1 MTNPKIDFLRK
12 KYKLDSP
19 RRKPFFVYGKILAAF
34 LIFIAMFGAAL
45 SYQVTATEDG
55 GGTFSF
61 VSTLKHLVRA
71 DDRELAGEPEDR
83 VNFLLTGIG
92 GEGHDGPQLTDTMI
106 FASLRPS
113 DGQIGM
119 ISIPRDLNVPIPGY
133 GWRKINH
140 ANAFGEMDEPGSG
153 PLLANTVV
161 ESVLNQE
168 IHYFIRVDFNGFAE
182 FMDDLGGIDV
192 YVERTF
198 TDYEYPSHG
207 KEYAE
212 CGDIITLNEEGEEVV
227 TETYEC
233 RYEVLHFDEGWTHM
247 DGETALKYVRSR
259 HGNNGEASDFARSRR
274 QQNVLLAVKNKLFTA
289 STLLNPSKLKAMLD
303 TFEDNVAT
311 NLTIWEMMRL
321 ADQVEGLD
329 SSQIISHVLDS
340 SPESPLYA
348 TTVNGA
354 YVLLP
359 KNDDWSTVQAMAEH
373 IFDEDADFE
382 DLAHELPEQ
391 TGTSSYATVE
401 IQNGT
406 HITGLASR
414 TSQLIDGIEFNVLEI
429 GNADTRGYLHTLIYD
444 FTNGEKQ
451 EGLELLQSAVF
462 ADLTLNEDGWV
473 IHNNEISESDIDL
486 LSTDFSELVTNSAVD
501 FLIILGESASDQEEE
516 EEEEEEEDL
525 DALTE
530 ELSLEDTNPA
540 ETEGDLTQIDAPTE
554 EDADEE

>member
-12 KYKLDSP
+12 KHNLDDQ

-45 SYQVTATEDG
+45 SYQVATSDDG
-55 GGTFSF
+55 SNSFSF
-61 VSTLKHLVRA
+61 VSTIKHLVRA
-71 DDRELAGEPEDR
+71 DDRELIGESEDR

-140 ANAFGEMDEPGSG
+140 ANAFGEMDDPGTG
-153 PLLANTVV
+153 PLLANSVV
-161 ESVLNQE
+161 ESVLNQD
-168 IHYFIRVDFNGFAE
+168 IHYYVRVDFNGFAE
-182 FMDDLGGIDV
+182 FIDDLGGIDV

-207 KEYAE
+207 MEYADCDE
-212 CGDIITLNEEGEEVV
+212 IITIDEEGEEII
-227 TETYEC
+227 TENYDC
-233 RYEVLHFDEGWTHM
+233 RFEVLHFDEGWTNM
-247 DGETALKYVRSR
+247 DGDTALKYVRSR

-289 STLLNPSKLKAMLD
+289 STLLNPSKLKSMLD
-303 TFEDNVAT
+303 TFEDNVST
-311 NLTIWEMMRL
+311 NLNIWEIMRL

-329 SSQIISHVLDS
+329 SSQIISHVLDA
-340 SPESPLYA
+340 SPDSPLYA
-348 TTVNGA
+348 ATVNGA

-359 KNDDWSTVQAMAEH
+359 KNDDWGTIQAMAEH
-373 IFDEDADFE
+373 IFDADADFE
-382 DLAHELPEQ
+382 DLAHELPEV
-391 TGTSSYATVE
+391 TGVSSYATVE

-414 TSQLIDGIEFNVLEI
+414 TSQLIDGVEFNVLEI
-429 GNADTRGYLHTLIYD
+429 GNADARGYLYTLVYD

-451 EGLELLQSAVF
+451 EGLEVLKNAVSA
-462 ADLTLNEDGWV
+462 DITLTEDGWI
-473 IHNNEISESDIDL
+473 IHNSDISESDIEL
-486 LSTDFSELVTNSAVD
+486 IAEDFDEIASSSMVD
-501 FLIILGESASDQEEE
+501 FLIILGESANDQGTENDELGLIDLPDEEPTEKTEGTQEEE
-516 EEEEEEEDL
+516 MPEDEEQTPDST
-525 DALTE
+525 TE
-530 ELSLEDTNPA
+530 E
-540 ETEGDLTQIDAPTE
+540 
-554 EDADEE
+554 